1 MSRPDFEG
9 DDWEL
14 TIDKSVY
21 DQSSIKVRMDITNQH
36 IAFTLQVKFVE
47 AFENFTKQ
55 LVRNTIRI
63 DNLHIA
69 YYLFLI
75 SRCKVH
81 TIFYF

>member
-1 MSRPDFEG
+1 MSRQDFEG

-14 TIDKSVY
+14 TIDKYVY

-55 LVRNTIRI
+55 LVRNMIHI
-63 DNLHIA
+63 D
-69 YYLFLI
+69 
-75 SRCKVH
+75 K
-81 TIFYF
+81 

>member
-55 LVRNTIRI
+55 LVR
-63 DNLHIA
+63 
-69 YYLFLI
+69 
-75 SRCKVH
+75 H
-81 TIFYF
+81 TIHIVK

>member
-55 LVRNTIRI
+55 LVRNMIQI
-63 DNLHIA
+63 H
-69 YYLFLI
+69 
-75 SRCKVH
+75 K
-81 TIFYF
+81 